1 MRRILLL
8 YISKNFTSISN
19 RFMRFPQGSFIF
31 LIFDDFVRN
40 YGVAHNGWDC
50 KDDPKRLKHDH
61 LKLNIWFLPFNLVI

>member
-19 RFMRFPQGSFIF
+19 RFMRFSQGSFIF

-40 YGVAHNGWDC
+40 YWVAHNG
-50 KDDPKRLKHDH
+50 
-61 LKLNIWFLPFNLVI
+61 

>member
-40 YGVAHNGWDC
+40 YWVAHNG
-50 KDDPKRLKHDH
+50 
-61 LKLNIWFLPFNLVI
+61 